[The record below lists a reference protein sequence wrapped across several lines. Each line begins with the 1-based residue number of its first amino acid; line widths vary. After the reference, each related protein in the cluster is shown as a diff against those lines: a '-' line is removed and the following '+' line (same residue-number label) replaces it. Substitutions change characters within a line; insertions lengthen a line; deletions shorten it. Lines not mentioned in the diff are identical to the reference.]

1 MTTDPPTVAIVGAG
15 LAGLACART
24 LAHRGVPV
32 TVFEASDAVGGR
44 VRTDRVEGFLVDRG
58 FQVFLTAYP
67 EASAVLDYA
76 ALDFRPFTPGALVR
90 LGGRFER
97 IGDPFR
103 DPRTALPTALARVGT
118 LADKLRVLGLRA
130 SVRRGTPDA
139 LWSRPEMTTERVL
152 RERYGFSERMIDR
165 FYRPFLGGVLLDRRL
180 GASSRAFE
188 FYFRMFS
195 EGDAV
200 VPALGIQAIPEQ
212 MAARLPPGTVRLNA
226 PVAHVEPDGSGL
238 RLTSGE
244 TVACSAVV
252 VAVESQD
259 VAALVP
265 GVPVPKTKATT
276 QIAWAA
282 PRAPTPE
289 PVLMLDG
296 DGRGPVNNAQVMSN
310 VAAGYAPPGQA
321 LVTASLL
328 GRQGAPDDALEQAAR
343 AQMGGWFGPQVGA
356 WRLLAV
362 HHVPH
367 ALPDLPSIEPP
378 ERPGHVRGRLF
389 LTGDWL
395 RNGSIDGALVAGR
408 HAAETVIEAL
418 WCSFASP
425 HSRQGD

>member
-1 MTTDPPTVAIVGAG
+1 MTQTPDRPTVAVVGAG

-24 LAHRGVPV
+24 LAHRGVSV
-32 TVFEASDAVGGR
+32 TVFEAGDAVGGR

-67 EASAVLDYA
+67 EASAVLDYV
-76 ALDFRPFTPGALVR
+76 ALDFRPFAPGALVR
-90 LGGRFER
+90 LDGRFER
-97 IGDPFR
+97 VGDPFR
-103 DPRTALPTALARVGT
+103 APRTALPTALARVGT
-118 LADKLRVLGLRA
+118 LGDKLRVLGLRA

-139 LWSRPEMTTERVL
+139 LWLRPELSTEAAL
-152 RERYGFSERMIDR
+152 RDRYGFSERMIER
-165 FYRPFLGGVLLDRRL
+165 FFRPFLGGVLLDRRL

-200 VPALGIQAIPEQ
+200 VPALGIGAIPEQ
-212 MAARLPPGTVRLNA
+212 MAARLPTGTVRLNA
-226 PVAHVEPDGSGL
+226 PVVHVEPDGSGI
-238 RLTSGE
+238 RLASGE
-244 TVACSAVV
+244 AVACTAVV

-265 GVPVPKTKATT
+265 GVSVPATKATT

-282 PRAPTPE
+282 PHAPTRE
-289 PVLMLDG
+289 PVLILDG
-296 DGRGPVNNAQVMSN
+296 DGCGPVNNVQVMSN
-310 VAAGYAPPGQA
+310 VAPGYAPPGQA
-321 LVTASLL
+321 LVTASVL
-328 GRQGAPDDALEQAAR
+328 GQPGLPDDVLERAAR
-343 AQMGGWFGPQVGA
+343 AQMGGWFGPQVGG

-367 ALPDLPSIEPP
+367 ALPDLPSVEPP

-408 HAAETVIEAL
+408 HAAEAVIEA
-418 WCSFASP
+418 F
-425 HSRQGD
+425 